1 MLSYSARSNDMLTS
15 KELQVGKR
23 YKMRSEL
30 YHTRKDSFGPC
41 QTLTGKRH
49 LANGTRYELTFDNGR
64 NRQWQFYNITDEPI
78 FKPCSTRC
86 TNN

>member
-41 QTLTGKRH
+41 QTLTDKRH

-78 FKPCSTRC
+78 FKPWSTRC